1 MTVSFSPE
9 DGITRVSIDNDSVA
23 LNKCDA
29 PIGKS
34 KALLLAPINLVAL
47 RRVIRFI
54 LLETINLRW

>member
-1 MTVSFSPE
+1 MA
-9 DGITRVSIDNDSVA
+9 RVSIDNDSVA
-23 LNKCDA
+23 LNKCDG

-34 KALLLAPINLVAL
+34 KAPLLAPINLVAL

>member
-1 MTVSFSPE
+1 MTLSFSPE
-9 DGITRVSIDNDSVA
+9 DGMVRVSIDDGSVA
-23 LNKCDA
+23 LNKCDG

-34 KALLLAPINLVAL
+34 KAPLLAPINLVAL